1 MRYTQTPTP
10 SITATPSLTPS
21 NTPSYTPSETA
32 CSGLTPTATSSQTP
46 TPTPTRTLS
55 ITPTITPTKTATPTP
70 TPTNACPCYSY
81 NAFSDSAT
89 QSGNISWIN
98 CNGSNDS
105 YMLPPLNSITFCACS
120 GSPSTSSFFITI
132 EENGPCETYLF
143 LGGLT
148 TYDTSDSACFNRN
161 CGRPYYSILPTLG
174 IGSQIFDD
182 SFLTVPFNGGN
193 NWIALNLG
201 CSGSWY
207 VVQVNST
214 GYIINTS
221 SPCP

>member
-32 CSGLTPTATSSQTP
+32 CTGLTPTATSSQTP

-55 ITPTITPTKTATPTP
+55 ITPTITPTRTSTPTP
-70 TPTNACPCYSY
+70 TPTNGCPCYSY

-89 QSGNISWIN
+89 QSGNITWTN
-98 CNGSNDS
+98 CDGTPDS
-105 YMLPPLNSITFCACS
+105 YMLPPLNSITFCACE
-120 GSPSTSSFFITI
+120 GSPSTSSMFITI
-132 EENGPCETYLF
+132 EGNGYCETYQF

-148 TYDTSDSACFNRN
+148 TQVSGVLACSNRT
-161 CGRPYYSILPTLG
+161 CSRPYYTALPAISLG
-174 IGSQIFDD
+174 TQIFDD
-182 SFLTVPFNGGN
+182 SALTVPFNGGS
-193 NWIALNLG
+193 NWIALNLNCLG
-201 CSGSWY
+201 TWY

-214 GYIINTS
+214 GYVINTY